1 MATAKSKST
10 RLGAMTKGLADIQT
24 AVKNNATSLKDN
36 VVNGASNLAVATGNG
51 ILNIS
56 WNGVKYLG
64 NKGIDLVKLANNKIE
79 SNPTAKQVKDLTTGT
94 LSLAAKGLV
103 LAGVSLIMTV
113 ELFDTVVR
121 GIFGLESV
129 AAEKVKNKSNKPKKS
144 TTIDLTLEGEVSSP
158 SKAIT
163 HRRQLERNAASKLIS
178 SETSQK
184 KSQRKKRRGP
194 K

>member
-129 AAEKVKNKSNKPKKS
+129 LIV
-144 TTIDLTLEGEVSSP
+144 DLRVLMAVVEQTQSQQKDHFLFSMKQRVSM
-158 SKAIT
+158 
-163 HRRQLERNAASKLIS
+163 LV
-178 SETSQK
+178 
-184 KSQRKKRRGP
+184 
-194 K
+194 